1 MMENLVPKV
10 SVIVPVY
17 NVEHYLAKCLDSLVN
32 QSLQKIE
39 IIVVNDGSK
48 DGSENIIQQYSAK
61 YPDKIKSFAKENGGL
76 SDARNF
82 GINKATGDYIGFVDS
97 DDYVSETMF
106 EEMLNLAEKHDAEM
120 VICNIQKVDEEGNI
134 TQKLTQI
141 PNMPEKIVLE
151 SNFSVFSDLSY
162 FACNKLFKKE
172 LFAHKRFKK
181 GVHFE
186 DIQLIPQLLLE
197 CKTIA
202 QTQNIHYQ
210 YLERQDSISK
220 THNEKGLD
228 ILRAVEDVE
237 EFFKTTSFSSK
248 KRELKNFQILEGVYT
263 FLAYLAFVKNET
275 QFFKMSQELQDFMR
289 KRDVK
294 IKDILCYSRFGKNY
308 LLSLPVKKMIFY
320 LLFFAGQKKLIRK
333 LI

>member
-1 MMENLVPKV
+1 M
-10 SVIVPVY
+10 
-17 NVEHYLAKCLDSLVN
+17 
-32 QSLQKIE
+32 
-39 IIVVNDGSK
+39 
-48 DGSENIIQQYSAK
+48 
-61 YPDKIKSFAKENGGL
+61 
-76 SDARNF
+76 
-82 GINKATGDYIGFVDS
+82 
-97 DDYVSETMF
+97 
-106 EEMLNLAEKHDAEM
+106 
-120 VICNIQKVDEEGNI
+120 
-134 TQKLTQI
+134 
-141 PNMPEKIVLE
+141 
-151 SNFSVFSDLSY
+151 
-162 FACNKLFKKE
+162 
-172 LFAHKRFKK
+172 
-181 GVHFE
+181 
-186 DIQLIPQLLLE
+186 LE

-202 QTQNIHYQ
+202 QTQNFHYQ

-237 EFFKTTSFSSK
+237 EFFKTTSYSSK
-248 KRELKNFQILEGVYT
+248 KRELKKFQILEGVYT

>member
-1 MMENLVPKV
+1 MIKVPSKV

-17 NVEHYLAKCLDSLVN
+17 NVENYLAKCLDSLVN
-32 QSLQKIE
+32 QSLKNIE

-48 DGSENIIQQYSAK
+48 DGSGNIIQQYAEK
-61 YPDKIKSFAKENGGL
+61 YPDKIKAFSKENGGL

-82 GINKATGDYIGFVDS
+82 GIDQATGDYLGFVDS
-97 DDYVSETMF
+97 DDYVSKTMF
-106 EEMLNLAEKHDAEM
+106 EEMLTLAEKHDAEM
-120 VICNIQKVDEEGNI
+120 VICNIQKVDEGGNV

-141 PNMPEKIVLE
+141 SNMPEKIVLE
-151 SNFSVFSDLSY
+151 KYFSVFSDLSY

-172 LFAHKRFKK
+172 LFIQKRFKK

-197 CKTIA
+197 CKIVA
-202 QTQNIHYQ
+202 QTQNFHYQ
-210 YLERQDSISK
+210 YLERINSITK

-228 ILRAVEDVE
+228 ILKAVEDVE
-237 EFFKTTSFSSK
+237 EFFKTSKYSSNTK
-248 KRELKNFQILEGVYT
+248 ELMGFQILEGVYT

-275 QFFKMSQELQDFMR
+275 QFYKMSQELEDFIR

-294 IKDILCYSRFGKNY
+294 MKDILCYSRVGKNY
-308 LLSLPVKKMIFY
+308 LLSLPLKKTIFY
-320 LLFFAGQKKLIRK
+320 LLFFARQKKLIRK
-333 LI
+333 LL